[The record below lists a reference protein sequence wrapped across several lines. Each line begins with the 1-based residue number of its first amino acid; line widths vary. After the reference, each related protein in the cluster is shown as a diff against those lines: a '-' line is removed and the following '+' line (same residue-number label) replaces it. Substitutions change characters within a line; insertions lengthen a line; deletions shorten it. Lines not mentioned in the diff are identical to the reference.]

1 MAPHLAM
8 SDGARMAFDR
18 RREKSFGEP
27 TRVRTD
33 GTVGSATAQ
42 SDGPKKPA
50 STAYER
56 YKQELHAFF
65 NGEKPL
71 PDHLKDML
79 ATRPGAADHGVEAAT
94 SAGDEGMIAVESPK
108 AKVEK
113 AEDKRAPRRVVN
125 GPSDEVLAI
134 VEQIRRAN
142 SPREVEAAV
151 DALRAKGAALPKEA
165 DVLSKA
171 LGHGNEDEPGV
182 VEDAREKRVAARLD
196 PRGERARHQAAREV
210 VALGRWPPV
219 LERPAHACG

>member
-1 MAPHLAM
+1 
-8 SDGARMAFDR
+8 MAFDR

-33 GTVGSATAQ
+33 GTAGSTK
-42 SDGPKKPA
+42 DGDLPKKPA

-79 ATRPGAADHGVEAAT
+79 ATRPGAADHGLADEAAEAEAKADAT
-94 SAGDEGMIAVESPK
+94 KAQAQTK
-108 AKVEK
+108 AKAKEGNGAGK
-113 AEDKRAPRRVVN
+113 PDKAPRRVIN
-125 GPSDEVLAI
+125 GPSDDVLAI
-134 VEQIRRAN
+134 VEQIRKAN

-151 DALRAKGAALPKEA
+151 DALRAKGASLPKDA

-171 LGHGNEDEPGV
+171 LGHGNEDVLAEALKGL
-182 VEDAREKRVAARLD
+182 VEIDLAQIKSPSLLKTRVKNVLLLASTADVKELGQKLLTRL
-196 PRGERARHQAAREV
+196 G
-210 VALGRWPPV
+210 
-219 LERPAHACG
+219 

>member
-1 MAPHLAM
+1 
-8 SDGARMAFDR
+8 MAFDR

-42 SDGPKKPA
+42 SDTPKKPA

-94 SAGDEGMIAVESPK
+94 PEVVVEEPKKAAKAAVP
-108 AKVEK
+108 
-113 AEDKRAPRRVVN
+113 DKAPRRVIN

-142 SPREVEAAV
+142 SPREVETAV
-151 DALRAKGAALPKEA
+151 DALRAKGASLPKDAE
-165 DVLSKA
+165 VLSKA
-171 LGHGNEDEPGV
+171 LGHGNEDVLAEALKGL
-182 VEDAREKRVAARLD
+182 VEIDRAQIKSPALLKTRVKNVLLLASTADVKELGAKLLARL
-196 PRGERARHQAAREV
+196 
-210 VALGRWPPV
+210 
-219 LERPAHACG
+219 

>member
-1 MAPHLAM
+1 
-8 SDGARMAFDR
+8 MAFDR

-33 GTVGSATAQ
+33 GTAGSTK
-42 SDGPKKPA
+42 DGDLPKKPA

-79 ATRPGAADHGVEAAT
+79 ATRPGAADHGLADEAAEAEAKADAT
-94 SAGDEGMIAVESPK
+94 KAQAQAKTK
-108 AKVEK
+108 AKESNGKPDK
-113 AEDKRAPRRVVN
+113 AQRRVIN
-125 GPSDEVLAI
+125 GPSDDVLAI

-142 SPREVEAAV
+142 SPREVEGAV
-151 DALRAKGAALPKEA
+151 DALRAKGATLPKDA

-171 LGHGNEDEPGV
+171 LGHGNEDVLAEALKGLVEIDLAQIKSPGLL
-182 VEDAREKRVAARLD
+182 KTRVKNVLLLASTADVKELGQKLLARL
-196 PRGERARHQAAREV
+196 G
-210 VALGRWPPV
+210 
-219 LERPAHACG
+219 

>member
-1 MAPHLAM
+1 
-8 SDGARMAFDR
+8 MAFDR

-33 GTVGSATAQ
+33 GTAGSMNEK
-42 SDGPKKPA
+42 SDVPKKPA

-79 ATRPGAADHGVEAAT
+79 ATRPGAADHGMEAAT
-94 SAGDEGMIAVESPK
+94 PSGEVEVLDEPK
-108 AKVEK
+108 KAARAEKVD
-113 AEDKRAPRRVVN
+113 DKKAPRRVIN

-142 SPREVEAAV
+142 SPREVETAV
-151 DALRAKGAALPKEA
+151 DALRAKGAALPRDAE
-165 DVLSKA
+165 VLSKA
-171 LGHGNEDEPGV
+171 LGHGNEDVLAEALKGL
-182 VEDAREKRVAARLD
+182 VEIDREKIKSPALLKTRVKNVLLLASTGDVKELGAKLLARL
-196 PRGERARHQAAREV
+196 
-210 VALGRWPPV
+210 
-219 LERPAHACG
+219 

>member
-1 MAPHLAM
+1 
-8 SDGARMAFDR
+8 MAFDR

-33 GTVGSATAQ
+33 GTAGSTK
-42 SDGPKKPA
+42 DGDLPKKPA
-50 STAYER
+50 NTAYER

-79 ATRPGAADHGVEAAT
+79 ATRPGAADHGMAPDENAEGAAQAQAQAQAPAT
-94 SAGDEGMIAVESPK
+94 TTRKRDGNKDKDTNGK
-108 AKVEK
+108 A
-113 AEDKRAPRRVVN
+113 DKAPRRVIN

-151 DALRAKGAALPKEA
+151 DALKTKGASLPKDAE
-165 DVLSKA
+165 VLSKA
-171 LGHGNEDEPGV
+171 LGHGNEDVLAEALKGLVEIDLAQIKSPGLL
-182 VEDAREKRVAARLD
+182 KTRVKNVLLLASTSDVKELGQKLLTRL
-196 PRGERARHQAAREV
+196 G
-210 VALGRWPPV
+210 
-219 LERPAHACG
+219 

>member
-1 MAPHLAM
+1 
-8 SDGARMAFDR
+8 MAFDR

-33 GTVGSATAQ
+33 GTAGSTK
-42 SDGPKKPA
+42 DGDLPKKPA
-50 STAYER
+50 NTAYER

-79 ATRPGAADHGVEAAT
+79 ATRPGAAEHGMADESGDAASAT
-94 SAGDEGMIAVESPK
+94 SATSPQAQGPATK
-108 AKVEK
+108 TRSRDKEK
-113 AEDKRAPRRVVN
+113 DSNGKPDKAPRRVIN

-151 DALRAKGAALPKEA
+151 DALRAKGASLPKDAE
-165 DVLSKA
+165 VLSKA
-171 LGHGNEDEPGV
+171 LGHGNEEVLAEALKGLVEIDLAQIKSPGLL
-182 VEDAREKRVAARLD
+182 KTRVKNVLLLASTSD
-196 PRGERARHQAAREV
+196 V
-210 VALGRWPPV
+210 KALGQQLLGR
-219 LERPAHACG
+219 LG

>member
-1 MAPHLAM
+1 
-8 SDGARMAFDR
+8 MAFDR

-33 GTVGSATAQ
+33 GTVGAANAQ
-42 SDGPKKPA
+42 GDTPKKPA

-79 ATRPGAADHGVEAAT
+79 ATRPGAADHGMEAAT
-94 SAGDEGMIAVESPK
+94 PPPGPEIAVEEPRK
-108 AKVEK
+108 K
-113 AEDKRAPRRVVN
+113 AEDKKAPRRVVN

-142 SPREVEAAV
+142 SPREVETAV
-151 DALRAKGAALPKEA
+151 DALRAKGAALPKDAE
-165 DVLSKA
+165 VLSKA
-171 LGHGNEDEPGV
+171 LGHGNEDVLAEALKGL
-182 VEDAREKRVAARLD
+182 VEIDRAQIKSAALLKTRVKNVLLLASTADVKELGSKLLARL
-196 PRGERARHQAAREV
+196 
-210 VALGRWPPV
+210 
-219 LERPAHACG
+219 

>member
-94 SAGDEGMIAVESPK
+94 SAGDEGVIAVESPK

-171 LGHGNEDEPGV
+171 LGHGNEDVLGEALKGL
-182 VEDAREKRVAARLD
+182 VEIDRAQIKSPALLKTRVKNVLLLASTPEVKELGTKLLARL
-196 PRGERARHQAAREV
+196 
-210 VALGRWPPV
+210 
-219 LERPAHACG
+219 